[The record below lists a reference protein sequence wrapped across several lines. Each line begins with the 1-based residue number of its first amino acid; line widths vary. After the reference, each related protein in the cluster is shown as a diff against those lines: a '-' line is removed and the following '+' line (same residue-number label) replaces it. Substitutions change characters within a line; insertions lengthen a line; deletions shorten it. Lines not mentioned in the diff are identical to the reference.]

1 MNIGYGSKEKNM
13 AMERTIILVDTV
25 YDFGM
30 LFVAYKYEWG
40 LGMLSFI
47 LCGILMCWM
56 VHVTQFR
63 SYKFRAYWIATIMQ
77 IFVAIFSIRMET
89 MLGVTA
95 TFMTL
100 TILVGLFAIP
110 GLMLLPCINLTF
122 LMMYHTAHH
131 TTMYDGGEADLA
143 RSVLMYG
150 SIYLTIYIVYSFI
163 KSQVASQNYLHTTIA
178 ELSAAEQS
186 KTDFLANVSH
196 EIRTPINTI
205 CGMSEVTL
213 RENLPQKVKDN
224 LFDIQTAGRNLQSV
238 VSDILD
244 FSELDSGKMEVV
256 EEVYNITSTIN
267 DIINL
272 TVARKSEKDIELI
285 VDCDSSIPSGL
296 LGDEQKI
303 RRVIMNL
310 VDNAIKFTNEGCV
323 TIAICARK
331 ESYGVNLCVTVRD
344 TGIGMKPENLEKLFA
359 SFSQVDSKRN
369 RTTGGVGLGLAISK
383 ALVQKM
389 GGFISI
395 ESEYGKGSEIKFV
408 LPQKVVDE
416 TPIVSVK
423 NADKIRMAIYI
434 NMEQFI
440 YESIRDE
447 YTNYIVHMITQN
459 GVSCHIARNLAEL
472 KRRVDREP
480 FTHVFISD
488 VEYWEDRVYFDELS
502 KATNVIVAMDRQDDV
517 DINNPHL
524 HKLYKPFYVVPIVM
538 FLNEEI
544 APHSMAEGVVRKER
558 FIAPK
563 ARILV
568 VDDSPMNIRVVQ
580 GLLKP
585 YQIQMDTALSGLE
598 ALDKVEVNEYD
609 FIFMDHMMPEM
620 DGIETLHRIRRKPG
634 NYYKTLPIIALT
646 ANAIAGMREK
656 FMSEGF
662 SDFVAKPVSLSVLE
676 RVLLRT
682 LPKEKIERVV
692 EFVKEEA
699 AAVAEDTSEEETTE
713 KMGFVIGDLDVES
726 GIAYCGSLESYI
738 DILKLHAQEDEQN
751 MMLIA
756 RLFEARDYKNYSIQ
770 VHALKSGMKSIGAT
784 ALSGMALKL
793 EKAAKEGDYDYVL
806 ENHGK
811 MMMEYE
817 RVIDILTGDER
828 LVSEKTEEQELH
840 DLREIGSEEL
850 DSLYRDFEDAV
861 FTFEKEK
868 VLASIKAFDDC
879 SYKGTSLKQ
888 YLSVVYKKADMLDYM
903 SALDIALKLKEELTH
918 A

>member
-13 AMERTIILVDTV
+13 AMERTIILADTV

-40 LGMLSFI
+40 LGMLTFI
-47 LCGILMCWM
+47 LCGILMCWI
-56 VHVTQFR
+56 VHVTQFK
-63 SYKFRAYWIATIMQ
+63 SYKFRAYWVAGIMQ

-100 TILVGLFAIP
+100 TILIGLFAIP
-110 GLMLLPCINLTF
+110 QLMFLPAANLTI
-122 LMMYHTAHH
+122 LMFYHAAHH
-131 TTMYDGGEADLA
+131 TTMYDGGEADVA
-143 RSVLMYG
+143 RSILMYG
-150 SIYLTIYIVYSFI
+150 SIYATIFIVYCFI
-163 KSQVASQNYLHTTIA
+163 KTQLASQHYLRATIEELREA
-178 ELSAAEQS
+178 ERS

-213 RENLPQKVKDN
+213 REELPQKVKDS

-272 TVARKSEKDIELI
+272 AVARKSEKDIELI
-285 VDCDSSIPSGL
+285 VDCDSNIPGGL
-296 LGDEQKI
+296 LGDEQKL

-310 VDNAIKFTNEGCV
+310 MDNAIKFTNEGCI
-323 TIAICARK
+323 TIGITARK
-331 ESYGVNLCVTVRD
+331 EAYGVNLCVTIRD

-369 RTTGGVGLGLAISK
+369 RAAGGVGLGLAISK

-389 GGFISI
+389 GGFITLQ
-395 ESEYGKGSEIKFV
+395 SEYGKGSEIKFV
-408 LPQKVVDE
+408 IPQKVVDE
-416 TPIVSVK
+416 TPIVSLK
-423 NADKIRMAIYI
+423 NPEKLRMAIYI
-434 NMEQFI
+434 NMEQFG
-440 YESIRDE
+440 YETIRDE
-447 YTNYIVHMITQN
+447 YTNYIIHMVTQN
-459 GVSCHIARNLAEL
+459 GVSCHMSRNLAEL
-472 KRRVDREP
+472 KRRIERES
-480 FTHVFISD
+480 FTHVFITD
-488 VEYWEDRVYFDELS
+488 VEYWEDREYFDRLAETTKL
-502 KATNVIVAMDRQDDV
+502 IVAMDRQDDV
-517 DINNPHL
+517 DINNPKL

-538 FLNEEI
+538 FLNEELDHKSI
-544 APHSMAEGVVRKER
+544 TEGMVRKEH
-558 FIAPK
+558 FVAPEAK
-563 ARILV
+563 ILV
-568 VDDSPMNIRVVQ
+568 VDDSPMNIRVIQ

-585 YQIQMDTALSGLE
+585 YQVQIDTALSGFE
-598 ALDKVEVNEYD
+598 AIDKVDTNVYD

-620 DGIETLHRIRRKPG
+620 DGIEALHRIRRKPG
-634 NYYKTLPIIALT
+634 NYFKTVPIIALT

-662 SDFVAKPVSLSVLE
+662 NDFVAKPVSLSVLE

-682 LPKEKIERVV
+682 LPKEKVQRVV
-692 EFVKEEA
+692 EFVKEESV
-699 AAVAEDTSEEETTE
+699 AVKAKESEAIKEEP
-713 KMGFVIGDLDVES
+713 GFKLGDLDVES
-726 GIAYCGSLESYI
+726 GITYCGTLESYI
-738 DILKLHAQEDEQN
+738 DILKLHAEEDEEN
-751 MMLIA
+751 MKLIA
-756 RLFEARDYKNYSIQ
+756 DLFEQKDYKNYSIQ

-784 ALSGMALKL
+784 KLSKLAMKL
-793 EKAAKEGDYDYVL
+793 EKASKEGDYNYVL
-806 ENHGK
+806 EHHGE

-817 RVIDILTGDER
+817 RIIDLLTGDER
-828 LVSEKTEEQELH
+828 LVSVGELSEEILN
-840 DLREIGSEEL
+840 LREIGEEDL
-850 DSLYRDFEDAV
+850 NKLYKDFEDAV
-861 FTFEKEK
+861 FTFERNK
-868 VLASIKAFDDC
+868 VLTSLKAFDEC

-888 YLSVVYKKADMLDYM
+888 HLAIVYKKADMLDYM
-903 SALDIALKLKEELTH
+903 SALDMALKLKEELTH

>member
-1 MNIGYGSKEKNM
+1 MNIGYGTKEKNM
-13 AMERTIILVDTV
+13 AMERTIILADTV

-40 LGMLSFI
+40 IGMLTFI
-47 LCGILMCWM
+47 LCGILMCWII
-56 VHVTQFR
+56 HVTQFK
-63 SYKFRAYWIATIMQ
+63 SYRFRAYWVAGIMQ
-77 IFVAIFSIRMET
+77 IFVAIFSIRMDT
-89 MLGVTA
+89 FLGVA
-95 TFMTL
+95 TTFLTL

-110 GLMLLPCINLTF
+110 QLMALPFINLTF
-122 LMMYHTAHH
+122 LMLYHVAHR
-131 TTMYDGGEADLA
+131 TTMYDGGEADIA

-150 SIYLTIYIVYSFI
+150 SIYLTIFIVYRFI
-163 KSQVASQNYLHTTIA
+163 KTQLTSQHYLQTTIDELQEA
-178 ELSAAEQS
+178 ERS
-186 KTDFLANVSH
+186 KNDFLANVSH

-213 RENLPQKVKDN
+213 REKLPQKVKDSI
-224 LFDIQTAGRNLQSV
+224 FDIQTAGRNLQSV

-310 VDNAIKFTNEGCV
+310 VDNAIKFTNEGCI
-323 TIAICARK
+323 TIGVSARK

-359 SFSQVDSKRN
+359 SFSQVDAKRN

-389 GGFISI
+389 GGFITVQ
-395 ESEYGKGSEIKFV
+395 SEFGKGSEVKFV
-408 LPQKVVDE
+408 IPQKVVDDV
-416 TPIVSVK
+416 PIVSVK
-423 NADKIRMAIYI
+423 NPEKLRMAVYI

-447 YTNYIVHMITQN
+447 YTNYIIHMVTQN
-459 GVSCHIARNLAEL
+459 GVACHLARNLPEL
-472 KRRVDREP
+472 KRRVAREP
-480 FTHVFISD
+480 FTHIIISD
-488 VEYWEDRVYFDELS
+488 VEYWEDRAYFDSISE
-502 KATNVIVAMDRQDDV
+502 TTQVIVAMDRQDDV
-517 DINNPHL
+517 DIINPNL

-538 FLNEEI
+538 FLNEELDHQ
-544 APHSMAEGVVRKER
+544 AMAEGAIRKER
-558 FIAPK
+558 FVAPEAK
-563 ARILV
+563 ILV

-580 GLLKP
+580 GLLRP
-585 YQIQMDTALSGLE
+585 YQIQIDTALSGFE
-598 ALDKVEVNEYD
+598 ALEKVETNVYD

-620 DGIETLHRIRRKPG
+620 DGIEALHRIRRKPG
-634 NYYKTLPIIALT
+634 TYCKTVPIIALT

-662 SDFVAKPVSLSVLE
+662 NDFVAKPVSLSVLE

-682 LPKEKIERVV
+682 IPKEKIQRVV
-692 EFVKEEA
+692 EFVKVEPEVKEVPKVQQA
-699 AAVAEDTSEEETTE
+699 PKEPVFA
-713 KMGFVIGDLDVES
+713 IGDLDVES
-726 GIAYCGSLESYI
+726 GIAYCGNLESYI
-738 DILKLHAQEDEQN
+738 DILKLHAEEDVQN
-751 MMLIA
+751 MKLIA
-756 RLFEARDYKNYSIQ
+756 KLYEEKDYKNYSIQ

-784 ALSGMALKL
+784 KLSGMALKL
-793 EKAAKEGDYDYVL
+793 EKAAKEGDYEYVAG
-806 ENHGK
+806 NHGK

-817 RVIDILTGDER
+817 RIVDLLCGDER
-828 LVSEKTEEQELH
+828 LVSEKDEVEEPAN
-840 DLREIGSEEL
+840 LREIGEEEL
-850 DSLYRDFEDAV
+850 EQMYKAFEDAV
-861 FTFEKEK
+861 FTFEQEK
-868 VLASIKAFDDC
+868 ILSSLRAFHEC
-879 SYKGTSLKQ
+879 SYKGTALKQ
-888 YLSVVYKKADMLDYM
+888 YLSIVYKKADMLDYM
-903 SALDIALKLKEELTH
+903 SALDIALKLKEDLTH